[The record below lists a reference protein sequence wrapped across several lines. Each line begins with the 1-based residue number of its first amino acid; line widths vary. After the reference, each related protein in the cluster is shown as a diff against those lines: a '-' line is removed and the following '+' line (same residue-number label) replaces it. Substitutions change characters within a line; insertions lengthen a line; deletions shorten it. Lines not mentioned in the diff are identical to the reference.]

1 MLSVV
6 GRSPAA
12 VVVEPIAKKLVA
24 LGISPNTVTV
34 TGTVLACLSA
44 AILIPLGYLVPAAAA
59 IAVLTAFD
67 LVDGT
72 MARLKGGGTAF
83 GATLDASCDRVT
95 DGVLF
100 AAITWWLVY
109 RAEAHPAFVAASLI
123 VLVSSQVISY
133 VKARGEASGLKITGG
148 LVERAERL
156 ILGLLGLA
164 LAGIGVSYALEIS
177 LLVLAVGSVFTIIQR
192 LVEAAR
198 GAAAGETI
206 AAPAGA
212 KTYDEKE

>member
-24 LGISPNTVTV
+24 AGVSPNAVTV
-34 TGTVLACLSA
+34 TGTVLACACA
-44 AILIPLGYLVPAAAA
+44 AILIPMGYLFPAAVAL
-59 IAVLTAFD
+59 AVLTAFD

-72 MARLKGGGTAF
+72 MARLRGGGTAF
-83 GATLDASCDRVT
+83 GATLDASCDRIT

-100 AAITWWLVY
+100 AAVTWWLLYGVGV
-109 RAEAHPAFVAASLI
+109 HPCFIAASLV

-133 VKARGEASGLKITGG
+133 VKARGEASNLRITGG

-156 ILGLLGLA
+156 IVALGGLA
-164 LAGIGVSYALEIS
+164 LSGMGISYALEGAVC
-177 LLVLAVGSVFTIIQR
+177 LLAVGSVFTVVQR

-198 GAAAGETI
+198 DPRAAEVI

-212 KTYDEKE
+212 KTYEDQE